1 MITNHFRNLGLSV
14 LLIIPV
20 LADAADALQTTAAPP
35 GSEASAS
42 VKVETI
48 RIEDQQG
55 VIEEQRVAAMRSEI
69 RYVPTGSA
77 DGYNLVNAT
86 ESQGKSQ
93 NTHQNSNMLIPSWQ
107 VFAW

>member
-1 MITNHFRNLGLSV
+1 MITKFCLSLGLST
-14 LLIIPV
+14 LLVMPV
-20 LADAADALQTTAAPP
+20 LANAADAPQTAAKPNS
-35 GSEASAS
+35 SETNST

-48 RIEDQQG
+48 RVEDQQG
-55 VIEEQRVAAMRSEI
+55 VLEEERVAAMRSEI

-93 NTHQNSNMLIPSWQ
+93 NAHQNQNMLIPSWQ

>member
-1 MITNHFRNLGLSV
+1 MITNHFRQLGLSA
-14 LLIIPV
+14 LLALPV
-20 LADAADALQTTAAPP
+20 LANATDATQTADNAT
-35 GSEASAS
+35 SNK

-48 RIEDQQG
+48 RVEDQQG
-55 VIEEQRVAAMRSEI
+55 VLEEERVAAMRSEI

-77 DGYNLVNAT
+77 NGYNLVNAT

-93 NTHQNSNMLIPSWQ
+93 NAHQNPNMLIPSWQ